1 MTRQFALGTIA
12 LAAITGTSMA
22 ALVQTGVD
30 VTPTGAEGS
39 GITYFGAGTGFGG
52 TVGNG
57 SITLDS
63 DATNLYINFTMGG
76 GIDNIIAIWFDT
88 RAGGFTDATMEDQ
101 NDGSRRAL
109 TQLANATDDAFDA
122 NFLPDFGITMGNF
135 GNVQF
140 ELNGDAT
147 IPFINFEGDTSTGT
161 RGYTIPLA
169 SIGVLPGG
177 TIDFMVGY
185 ISDSGYMSNESIP
198 AYEPLQTNGNPG
210 FGDGQFGG
218 TVGSPGIGNYNRF
231 VTVPTPGATALLGL
245 AGVAAI
251 RRRRA

>member
-1 MTRQFALGTIA
+1 MTRQFSLGLIA
-12 LAAITGTSMA
+12 LAASAGTSMG
-22 ALVQTGVD
+22 ALIQTGVD
-30 VTPTGAEGS
+30 NTLAGAEGS
-39 GITYFGAGTGFGG
+39 GISYFGAGTGFGG

-63 DATNLYINFTMGG
+63 DATNLYINFNFGG
-76 GIDNIIAIWFDT
+76 GLNDLVAIWFDT
-88 RAGGFTDATMEDQ
+88 RSGGFTDATMEDQ
-101 NDGSRRAL
+101 NDGGRRAL
-109 TQLANATDDAFDA
+109 TQLANAADDAFDP
-122 NFLPDFGITMGNF
+122 NFLPDFGLILGNF
-135 GNVQF
+135 GNVLF
-140 ELNGDAT
+140 ELSSDPT
-147 IPFINFEGDTSTGT
+147 IPFLNFEGDTSVPA

-169 SIGVLPGG
+169 LIGVAAGG
-177 TIDFMVGY
+177 NIDFMVGY

-231 VTVPTPGATALLGL
+231 TTVPTPGATALLGL